1 MEQEL
6 DELAVQAK
14 TSDKAFDELLRTIRP
29 SLAPFINKYH
39 RNWHSVVERDEL
51 EQWMLIELRN
61 AVRSYDAAEI
71 GFDHFWKVVVAKHI
85 QTRLKRLVY
94 GKQKRHE
101 LTAIRFGF
109 LDGVDENEPPSLRR
123 QIVTTE
129 SAEHTFLRRELQQ
142 RLAWQLE
149 QTMRTLTELEKACVK
164 LVYFED
170 HSYADTQKML
180 GLHSRKPVDNALARA
195 KRKIGQNTTLR
206 QLYVMSR
213 PITLSRC
220 IR

>member
-1 MEQEL
+1 M

-14 TSDKAFDELLRTIRP
+14 TSNKAFNELLRTIRP

-51 EQWMLIELRN
+51 EQWMLIELWN
-61 AVRSYDAAEI
+61 AVQSYDPAGT

-85 QTRLKRLVY
+85 QTRLRRLVY
-94 GKQKRHE
+94 GKQNRHE
-101 LTAIRFGF
+101 LTAIRFDF
-109 LDGVDENEPPSLRR
+109 LDRVDENGQLSLRI
-123 QIVTTE
+123 QMGTTE
-129 SAEHTFLRRELQQ
+129 SAEHTFLRRNLQQ

-149 QTMRTLTELEKACVK
+149 QTMRALTELEKACVK

-170 HSYADTQKML
+170 HSYAETQKVL

-206 QLYVMSR
+206 QLYVETDHIVTMH
-213 PITLSRC
+213 TLT
-220 IR
+220 